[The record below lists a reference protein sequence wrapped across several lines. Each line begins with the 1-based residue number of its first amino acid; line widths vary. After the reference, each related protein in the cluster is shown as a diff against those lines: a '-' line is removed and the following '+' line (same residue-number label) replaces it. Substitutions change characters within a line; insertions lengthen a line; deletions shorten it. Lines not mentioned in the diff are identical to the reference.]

1 MRAQEWGG
9 GQEGRGG
16 VGGAGQ
22 KFAKGGSHHQK
33 LVCLEVSDVQVLVKD
48 MLSRLLRKESLSREI
63 ISSALS

>member
-1 MRAQEWGG
+1 MGQVVGRGAGGKRWGG
-9 GQEGRGG
+9 C
-16 VGGAGQ
+16 AGQ